1 MATSVLIPISEY
13 LKTTYRPDREY
24 LDGEVVERH
33 VGKWEHSRVQA
44 LLTGW
49 FIQHERS
56 WNIQTATEW
65 RTQVSSTRVR
75 IPDLVLVRSG
85 AQPEVLEDAPLL
97 VIEILSPD
105 DSYSDTQQRAEDYLR
120 MGVTTIW
127 IIDPS
132 TRTGRVCSGS
142 NWMQRERL
150 EVAGT
155 AIYVPLDRVFEALV
169 SGGVVEETK

>member
-1 MATSVLIPISEY
+1 MATSVLIPMSEY
-13 LKTTYRPDREY
+13 LNTTYRPDREY
-24 LDGEVVERH
+24 LDGEVVERR

-49 FIQHERS
+49 FIQHEGV

-65 RTQVSSTRVR
+65 RTQVSHTRVR
-75 IPDLVLVRSG
+75 IPDIVLVQAG
-85 AQPEVLEDAPLL
+85 VQPDVLTDAPLL
-97 VIEILSPD
+97 VVEILSPD

-120 MGVTTIW
+120 MGVATIW
-127 IIDPS
+127 IIDPA

-142 NWMQRERL
+142 NWVQGDRL

-155 AIYVPLDRVFEALV
+155 DVYVPLDRVFAALV
-169 SGGVVEETK
+169 SGGVVQDNG